1 MQTRVI
7 VTESSNSHCCLTSNS
22 CALSTPFME
31 FELVQVQIFHDRPQG
46 LSRLAQKR
54 ELRESFTVS
63 TCLFCSVG

>member
-7 VTESSNSHCCLTSNS
+7 VTESYYHCCLTSNS

-31 FELVQVQIFHDRPQG
+31 FELVQVQIFHDCPQG

-54 ELRESFTVS
+54 ELRESFTAS